1 MASVIELRPAVETIA
16 FSDDPDAKTY
26 TVDITDQGVLALRGR
41 VEEVRAALDAAGDDD
56 REAAAEAVHEFI
68 AAVAGEQ
75 CYRDALAYVAGGKP
89 KKGTTYVIALMPLVE
104 ALGAMVMG
112 RVAAVKR
119 THMEDH
125 LGRVEATGDA
135 I

>member
-1 MASVIELRPAVETIA
+1 MT
-16 FSDDPDAKTY
+16 
-26 TVDITDQGVLALRGR
+26 GVQTCALPIS
-41 VEEVRAALDAAGDDD
+41 
-56 REAAAEAVHEFI
+56 VHEFI

-89 KKGTTYVIALMPLVE
+89 KKGATYVIALMPLVE